1 MNSKKRRVSPKRQ
14 KRNPIFRIAGLVLA
28 ALLIYNLYIHFY
40 KNRSATLTVPS
51 TYSSIIDTTAL
62 IIRDEVVY
70 NTTGAVK
77 NNDQKVSVGTPME
90 TNENYSNTTGYNIKA
105 LESEIKTLEELLV
118 NYDENEISRKELTK
132 ENLDVLLREI
142 DQNNLMNVNN
152 WYSENFRNFNLTED
166 QIYDRLSRL
175 KIHQD
180 IITKQGKD
188 VVTLNTG
195 EIVNGI
201 DYYESVLSYDI
212 VNDIDNDFFFSEAAL
227 AKFPEKKEGY
237 KVINNLNYILRLSV
251 GNKDLYKSYEI
262 GSPITIAIGDNS
274 FKGIVKS
281 LSIGKDFTQINA
293 VFDEGFNHIKHDRSL
308 KMSIINYETNA
319 FEVSKSA
326 ILKKEDQDGVFV
338 RDASGIV
345 IFKPI
350 QILSEKNNKYVLD
363 AGNDGF
369 IKIKDK
375 EIKTVEA
382 YDEILLNPKVVQEG
396 ELLN

>member
-118 NYDENEISRKELTK
+118 SYDENEISRKELTK

-188 VVTLNTG
+188 
-195 EIVNGI
+195 
-201 DYYESVLSYDI
+201 ES
-212 VNDIDNDFFFSEAAL
+212 
-227 AKFPEKKEGY
+227 
-237 KVINNLNYILRLSV
+237 
-251 GNKDLYKSYEI
+251 
-262 GSPITIAIGDNS
+262 
-274 FKGIVKS
+274 
-281 LSIGKDFTQINA
+281 
-293 VFDEGFNHIKHDRSL
+293 H
-308 KMSIINYETNA
+308 
-319 FEVSKSA
+319 
-326 ILKKEDQDGVFV
+326 
-338 RDASGIV
+338 
-345 IFKPI
+345 
-350 QILSEKNNKYVLD
+350 
-363 AGNDGF
+363 
-369 IKIKDK
+369 
-375 EIKTVEA
+375 
-382 YDEILLNPKVVQEG
+382 
-396 ELLN
+396 